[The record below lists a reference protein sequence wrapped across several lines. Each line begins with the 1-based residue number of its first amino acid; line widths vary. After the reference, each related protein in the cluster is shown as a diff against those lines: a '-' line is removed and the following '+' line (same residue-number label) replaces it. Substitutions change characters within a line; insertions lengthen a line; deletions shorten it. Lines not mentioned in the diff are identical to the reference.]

1 MVPARLDRDH
11 KSTRWPLASALYT
24 KQIFREHVAAAFRH
38 KPASIRGIM
47 GYKVTPLV
55 PFGTALEAFSASGE

>member
-1 MVPARLDRDH
+1 VIIKALAG
-11 KSTRWPLASALYT
+11 PLASALYT

-38 KPASIRGIM
+38 KCASIRGII